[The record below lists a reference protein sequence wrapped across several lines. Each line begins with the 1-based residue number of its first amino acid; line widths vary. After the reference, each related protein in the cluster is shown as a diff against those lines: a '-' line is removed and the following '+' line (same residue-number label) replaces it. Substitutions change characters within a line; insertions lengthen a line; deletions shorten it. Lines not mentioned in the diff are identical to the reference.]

1 MNRCID
7 RRLISLNKNLSKTFY
22 QPLEPKNRIQRRLIF
37 SDDRCIG
44 KRSMSFFAKLCE
56 IFHCHLRFFSNDL
69 LYTNTNAQEI
79 NLSPTKMC
87 TKRLISCSNIFCT
100 KDRSRSKQFGQW
112 REWSLDG
119 LKIAFPSLQ
128 KFSHV
133 LCFITFQLLHIEN
146 WPNIFLTL
154 ENLKFCWFSENNTST
169 LTANFSA

>member
-37 SDDRCIG
+37 SDDRCIA

-119 LKIAFPSLQ
+119 LKIAFPSLI
-128 KFSHV
+128 V
-133 LCFITFQLLHIEN
+133 LALVKISWKNQLN
-146 WPNIFLTL
+146 P
-154 ENLKFCWFSENNTST
+154 TSFKT
-169 LTANFSA
+169 PPKAHQFYKGI

>member
-1 MNRCID
+1 MNRFID
-7 RRLISLNKNLSKTFY
+7 RRLISSIKNLSKTFN
-22 QPLEPKNRIQRRLIF
+22 QSLEPNNRSQRRLIF
-37 SDDRCIG
+37 CDDRCIT

-100 KDRSRSKQFGQW
+100 KDWSHSKQFGQW

-119 LKIAFPSLQ
+119 LKIAFPSLSSSGSTS
-128 KFSHV
+128 K
-133 LCFITFQLLHIEN
+133 TFCLSN
-146 WPNIFLTL
+146 
-154 ENLKFCWFSENNTST
+154 NL
-169 LTANFSA
+169 